1 MRLPKPS
8 RLTRGRSTSSPCRA
22 LGPKPFFLVDD
33 RNPSGSTPDRTLER
47 GQLYRLAW
55 IFYLVLAL
63 AAVVWLGLRQGEIPL
78 SLFVRFPAVLLD
90 LSLGAGVGL
99 ALVALW
105 TVARKTLE
113 SARRLEDELR
123 RMLGPIE
130 PIEILALALLSGFA
144 EELFF
149 RAAVQGAFGWVVAT
163 ILFTVLHSGPGPSFR
178 LWTLFAGIAGLV
190 FAGLVLWR
198 QSLLAAIVAHVIV
211 NAVNLRH
218 LATVRVEPAAGES

>member
-1 MRLPKPS
+1 MDDSDRP
-8 RLTRGRSTSSPCRA
+8 GSSQ
-22 LGPKPFFLVDD
+22 
-33 RNPSGSTPDRTLER
+33 DRTLER

-63 AAVVWLGLRQGEIPL
+63 AAVVWLGLRHGEIPL
-78 SLFVRFPAVLLD
+78 SLFVRWPEVVLD
-90 LSLGAGVGL
+90 LALGSGAGM

-105 TVARKTLE
+105 VVARRTLE
-113 SARRLEDELR
+113 AARALEDELR
-123 RMLGPIE
+123 RMLGPVE

-149 RAAVQGAFGWVVAT
+149 RGAVQGAFGWAVAT
-163 ILFTVLHSGPGPSFR
+163 ILFTALHSGPGRSFR
-178 LWTLFAGIAGLV
+178 LWTLFAGVAGLV

-198 QSLLAAIVAHVIV
+198 QSLLAAMVAHVTV

-218 LATVRVEPAAGES
+218 LANARREPEASE